1 MWYVLSQ
8 LGQGTLAQMDI
19 PATRIFLLMCLSS
32 WHFPQILCGSL
43 LMGSPYPRGVCSF
56 VMVKLSAAD
65 RLTLLNAIAG
75 REGTASQI
83 SKWYGISVPK
93 LKEFVE
99 ANREDLERIREELE
113 ANEREEVQDNSD
125 INVADLDKL
134 WITQKPAR
142 IARIQNIADLLY
154 EEAKRDPTDSTVLRE
169 LRSYMA
175 LVANEL
181 GQLLHRGAGESGT
194 DAMNVDIQGVDLE
207 KLR

>member
-1 MWYVLSQ
+1 
-8 LGQGTLAQMDI
+8 
-19 PATRIFLLMCLSS
+19 
-32 WHFPQILCGSL
+32 
-43 LMGSPYPRGVCSF
+43 
-56 VMVKLSAAD
+56 MVKLSAAD

-93 LKEFVE
+93 LKAFVE

-113 ANEREEVQDNSD
+113 ANERDEVQDNSD